1 MSSIASNIILRVERV
16 LSEFRRA
23 RDMPWAARTLYS
35 LAVELRR
42 FADSLVRLGEEEE
55 APQETKPRVRRIRLA
70 PVATIPEP
78 LLGRVPARRTRPSE
92 FAAAMEWART
102 LGRRAEDGLS
112 RIISA
117 AMSLAEH
124 LDRVRS
130 RLLELIGRSG
140 RREVPFHEL
149 ARDRSEA
156 AGAIVSL
163 LHMELEG
170 EVELQQKI
178 LFGEILIRLRRVD
191 QTGVGDRGRALHR
204 RKAALGGGTGQGRGC
219 AP

>member
-1 MSSIASNIILRVERV
+1 MSSIASNILLRVERV
-16 LSEFRRA
+16 LAEFRRT

-42 FADSLVRLGEEEE
+42 FADSLAKLGEDEE
-55 APQETKPRVRRIRLA
+55 APQGTKPGARRIRPA
-70 PVATIPEP
+70 PAATIPEP
-78 LLGRVPARRTRPSE
+78 LLGRVPARRPRPSE
-92 FAAAMEWART
+92 FAAAIEWART
-102 LGRRAEDGLS
+102 LGRAEDGLS

-156 AGAIVSL
+156 AEAMVSL

-170 EVELQQKI
+170 EVELQQET

-191 QTGVGDRGRALHR
+191 QTGVGD
-204 RKAALGGGTGQGRGC
+204 
-219 AP
+219 

>member
-1 MSSIASNIILRVERV
+1 MSSIASNILRSVEGV
-16 LSEFRRA
+16 LSEFRRT
-23 RDMPWAARTLYS
+23 RDMSWAARTLYS

-42 FADSLVRLGEEEE
+42 FADSLVKLGEDEE
-55 APQETKPRVRRIRLA
+55 APQEAKPRARRVRPA
-70 PVATIPEP
+70 PAGTLPEP
-78 LLGRVPARRTRPSE
+78 LLGRVPARRPRSSE

-156 AGAIVSL
+156 AEAMVSL

-170 EVELQQKI
+170 EVELQQET

-191 QTGVGDRGRALHR
+191 QTGVGD
-204 RKAALGGGTGQGRGC
+204 
-219 AP
+219 